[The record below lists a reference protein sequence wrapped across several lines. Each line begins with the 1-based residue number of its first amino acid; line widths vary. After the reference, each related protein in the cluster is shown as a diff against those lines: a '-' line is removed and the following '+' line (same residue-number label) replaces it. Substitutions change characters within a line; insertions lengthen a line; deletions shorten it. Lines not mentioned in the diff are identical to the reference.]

1 MMYMGDVENA
11 SPNFEIISFFGKKT
25 AMRFVVL
32 GETDAVTFPEGD
44 TAMKRLISLLLIL
57 LLCLPCMAG
66 AEELSYIEE
75 DIPSEPQWTAIL
87 RVQTRLRRVKDMN
100 SRDWMSRAEP
110 DDVLD
115 VYYWTEEWCVCGFNG
130 DIGYVPTDRLTE
142 FRSLT
147 GALLPGSTPLDGI
160 ATMTQDVFL
169 EVSKYSGND
178 VRVGDLLC
186 VQESGLVPMMR
197 LTTTLPEGSFTFEPF
212 VPAKEAQP
220 GDAVYGF
227 TTFYN
232 KSLGGSRP
240 ANRDFN
246 IELAV
251 ERLQGVTIQPGG
263 KFSFNEYCGPYK
275 KSNGYAY
282 AKNVSQDG
290 YGYGGGVCQ
299 VSTTIFCAIGG
310 IDYTLDEWQLHS
322 YAGVKYVPRNL
333 DAAVASSRDFS
344 FYNNE
349 AYALDMQVLAQDGV
363 LTVILRRSA
372 EEPAEE
378 PVVTEVEEASEPA

>member
-1 MMYMGDVENA
+1 M
-11 SPNFEIISFFGKKT
+11 KT
-25 AMRFVVL
+25 VL
-32 GETDAVTFPEGD
+32 RNFPEGV
-44 TAMKRLISLLLIL
+44 TAMKWLISMILTL
-57 LLCLPCMAG
+57 LLCLPCIAG

-75 DIPSEPQWTAIL
+75 EIPREPQWTAEL
-87 RVQTRLRRVKDMN
+87 RVQTRLRKVKDMN
-100 SRDWMSRAEP
+100 SKDWMSRAEKG
-110 DDVLD
+110 DVLD

-130 DIGYVPTDRLTE
+130 DIGYVPTDRLWA
-142 FRSLT
+142 FRQLT
-147 GALLPGSTPLDGI
+147 DALLPASTPVEGI
-160 ATMTQDVFL
+160 ATMTEDVFL
-169 EVSKYSGND
+169 EVNKYSGNN

-212 VPAKEAQP
+212 VPADEAEP

-232 KSLGGSRP
+232 ASLGGNRP
-240 ANRDFN
+240 ENRDFN

-251 ERLQGVTIQPGG
+251 ERLQGVTIQPGE
-263 KFSFNEYCGPYK
+263 KFSFNELCGPYK

-310 IDYTLDEWQLHS
+310 IKHTLDEWQLHS
-322 YAGVKYVPRNL
+322 YQGVKYVPRNL

-349 AYALDMQVLAQDGV
+349 AFPLDMQVLAQEGV
-363 LTVILRRSA
+363 LTVILRHGGI
-372 EEPAEE
+372 EEAAPAATEE
-378 PVVTEVEEASEPA
+378 PVIVEVEEISAPT

>member
-1 MMYMGDVENA
+1 M
-11 SPNFEIISFFGKKT
+11 KK
-25 AMRFVVL
+25 
-32 GETDAVTFPEGD
+32 
-44 TAMKRLISLLLIL
+44 LLIL
-57 LLCLPCMAG
+57 LFLLLCLCHAAL
-66 AEELSYIEE
+66 AEDLSYIEE
-75 DIPSEPQWTAIL
+75 EFPDVPQWTAVL

-100 SRDWMSRAEP
+100 SKDWMARAEV
-110 DDVLD
+110 DDVLE
-115 VYYWTEEWCVCGFNG
+115 VYYWSEEWCICGFGG

-147 GALLPGSTPLDGI
+147 GALLPGSTPVEGI
-160 ATMTQDVFL
+160 ATMTQEVFL
-169 EVSKYSGND
+169 AVEKYSGNT
-178 VRVGDLLC
+178 VQVGDILC
-186 VQESGLVPMMR
+186 VQENGTVPMMR
-197 LTTTLPEGSFTFEPF
+197 LTTTLPEGSYTFEPF
-212 VPAKEAQP
+212 VPAAEAQP

-232 KSLGGSRP
+232 ESLGGNRP

-251 ERLQGVTIQPGG
+251 ERLQGVTIQPGE
-263 KFSFNEYCGPYK
+263 KFSFNAYCGPYK

-310 IDYTLDEWQLHS
+310 IAHTLDEWQLHS

-349 AYALDMQVLAQDGV
+349 SYALDLQVLAQEGV

-372 EEPAEE
+372 EATASPAPEE
-378 PVVTEVEEASEPA
+378 PVIVELVELTEDQ

>member
-1 MMYMGDVENA
+1 
-11 SPNFEIISFFGKKT
+11 
-25 AMRFVVL
+25 
-32 GETDAVTFPEGD
+32 
-44 TAMKRLISLLLIL
+44 MKWLILLLLTL
-57 LLCLPCMAG
+57 LLCLPCAAG
-66 AEELSYIEE
+66 AEDLSYLEE
-75 DIPSEPQWTAIL
+75 KIPSEPQWTAVL

-100 SRDWMSRAEP
+100 SRDWMARAEP
-110 DDVLD
+110 KDVLD
-115 VYYWTEEWCVCGFNG
+115 VYFWTEEWCICGFKG

-147 GALLPGSTPLDGI
+147 GALLPGSTPVEGI
-160 ATMTQDVFL
+160 ATITQDVFL

-178 VRVGDLLC
+178 VRVGNLLC

-197 LTTTLPEGSFTFEPF
+197 LTTTLPAGSFTFEPF
-212 VPAKEAQP
+212 VPAEEAKP

-232 KSLGGSRP
+232 ASLGGSRP
-240 ANRDFN
+240 DNRDFN

-263 KFSFNEYCGPYK
+263 KFSFNEYCGPYR

-282 AKNVSQDG
+282 AKNVSKDG

-310 IDYTLDEWQLHS
+310 ISHTLDEWQLHS

-349 AYALDMQVLAQDGV
+349 AYPLDMQVLAQEGV
-363 LTVILRRSA
+363 LTVILRRAGEREPVA
-372 EEPAEE
+372 EDTVIVELAEIIPPAE
-378 PVVTEVEEASEPA
+378 